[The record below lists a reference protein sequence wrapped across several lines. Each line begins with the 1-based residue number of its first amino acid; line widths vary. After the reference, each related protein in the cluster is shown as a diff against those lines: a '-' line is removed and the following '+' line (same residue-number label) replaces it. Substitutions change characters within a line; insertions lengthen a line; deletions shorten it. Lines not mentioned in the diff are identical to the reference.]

1 MSVILPTLLAVPFSS
16 LYYLG
21 FGKRGLYEKRHWA
34 ASMSDTDSSIIVLAK
49 GGPRSG
55 ADGASMN
62 MSLRKGLKSEQQQ
75 NTTAAL

>member
-1 MSVILPTLLAVPFSS
+1 
-16 LYYLG
+16 
-21 FGKRGLYEKRHWA
+21 
-34 ASMSDTDSSIIVLAK
+34 MSDTDSSIIVLAK